1 MNPSQVLLWA
11 LANRALPTP
20 FVGDNVN
27 GPLRSSR
34 YGEPIA
40 QLIGGSR
47 IHALADEGSYFVAT
61 NPTPGT
67 AIAGT
72 TTPTAFSETVG
83 LLSVFNG
90 NTASGNSAKQI
101 YLDFI
106 LLQVVAVGTSSTN
119 YNLTGKVDAGPNRWS
134 SGGSAITPVS
144 PNMNSSAK
152 SGAVINF
159 GALVLASATTSARL
173 VHNHL
178 VRSVIPVANDYVL
191 LTFGTSVPQGPGM
204 PTDGTLQCFSQ
215 LTCPPVVIGAQQNYY
230 LNEWAAS
237 QSAARTYQFTVG
249 YWER

>member
-11 LANRALPTP
+11 LTNRNLPNP
-20 FVGDNVN
+20 AVGDQVN
-27 GPLRSSR
+27 SPLRISR
-34 YGEPIA
+34 YGEVVA
-40 QLIGGSR
+40 QPLHGAR
-47 IHALADEGSYFVAT
+47 HHALADEGSYFVAT

-67 AIAGT
+67 AIAGAT
-72 TTPTAFSETVG
+72 APTAFSETVG
-83 LLSVFNG
+83 LLSIFNN
-90 NTASGNSAKQI
+90 NTVSNSGKQI

-119 YNLTGKVDAGPNRWS
+119 YNLTGKLDAGPSRWS

-144 PNMNSSAK
+144 PNMNTSSK
-152 SGAVINF
+152 SNATVNF
-159 GALVLASATTSARL
+159 GALVLAAASASARL

-191 LTFGTSVPQGPGM
+191 LTFGNTVPQGPGM

-215 LTCPPVVIGAQQNYY
+215 LSCGPVIIGPQQNYY
-230 LNEWAAS
+230 LSEWAAA
-237 QSAARTYQFTVG
+237 QAAARTYQFTVG